1 MQLSELQI
9 YIYME
14 KKKKLSQDLCS
25 PPQCLDTLGKP
36 RSPND
41 RHTEF
46 FALESRFAPV
56 INLSPELI

>member
-25 PPQCLDTLGKP
+25 PPQCLGKP